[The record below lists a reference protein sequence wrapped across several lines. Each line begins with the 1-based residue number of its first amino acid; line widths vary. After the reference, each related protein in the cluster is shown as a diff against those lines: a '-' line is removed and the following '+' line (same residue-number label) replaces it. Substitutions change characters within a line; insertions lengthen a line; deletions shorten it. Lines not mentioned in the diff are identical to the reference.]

1 MTRGGGQL
9 QGPGCTG
16 DTALL
21 VLASSR
27 WIGPDEVMTMPIA
40 SLMEPGF
47 DGIATVMEPPDRQ
60 GHGATCRVG

>member
-1 MTRGGGQL
+1 MRQIKESPFGLTRRGQTTSRA
-9 QGPGCTG
+9 GKMSG
-16 DTALL
+16 DA
-21 VLASSR
+21 R
-27 WIGPDEVMTMPIA
+27 IMPIA